1 MLTVETLVT
10 FVLASALLSFA
21 PGPDNIFVLIQSAT
35 HGRKA
40 GAFITLGLC
49 TGLLV
54 HTAMVVLGVAALI
67 QASEFAFNGLKIVGA
82 GYLCY
87 LAWSAYSAADSELDI
102 SGVPQLSNLALY
114 RRGIVMNVTNPK
126 VAIFFLAFLPQF
138 TNSQEG
144 DVSLQMMLL
153 GWVFILVALV
163 CFLCIAYLSGFLNR
177 WFRESAV
184 AQRYLHR
191 AVSVVFV
198 CLAVKLLFTAV

>member
-82 GYLCY
+82 GYLSY
-87 LAWSAYSAADSELDI
+87 LAWAAYFAADSELDAN
-102 SGVPQLSNLALY
+102 GVPRLSHLALY
-114 RRGIVMNVTNPK
+114 RRGIVMNLTNPK

-144 DVSLQMMLL
+144 DVSLQMILL

-163 CFLCIAYLSGFLNR
+163 CFLCIAYLSGYLHR
-177 WFRESAV
+177 WFRESHV

-191 AVSVVFV
+191 AVSAVFV
-198 CLAVKLLFTAV
+198 CLAVKLLVS